1 MKNIAAALTASVL
14 ALVSATGC
22 AVDSGNA
29 DEDPSAADDL
39 AQVSQAFNTDFC
51 ATGTDAND
59 TENITVSGQRANFS
73 RGPGWMNGSS
83 LCPEPRKTTIV
94 DFNVNSSHNEYEYEF
109 FTSADWGGTIPVADC
124 TATKIYTRI
133 QYKDRQTGAWVQ
145 TDYDESAGVVKARIV
160 NGIVEAYCDPP
171 SYAGHFRNLR
181 SSAYGDVLTQ
191 TFRVRTF
198 AEKKSGYYPLVRIQG
213 HNLGDY

>member
-1 MKNIAAALTASVL
+1 MKIIAATLTASVL
-14 ALVSATGC
+14 AIVSTTGC
-22 AVDSGNA
+22 AVDSGSPA
-29 DEDPSAADDL
+29 EDPSGPDDL
-39 AQVSQAFNTDFC
+39 AQVAQAFNTDFC

-73 RGPGWMNGSS
+73 RGPGWMNGNS

-109 FTSADWGGTIPVADC
+109 FSSADWGTIPVADC
-124 TATKIYTRI
+124 TATKLYTRI
-133 QYKDRQTGAWVQ
+133 QYKDRQTGDWVQ
-145 TDYDESAGVVKARIV
+145 TDYEESAGVVKPRIV
-160 NGIVEAYCDPP
+160 NGVVQVYCDPP

-213 HNLGDY
+213 HNMGDY